1 MDPITH
7 GLTGALIGK
16 AFFAGRYDLAPDGAG
31 RGHLAVF
38 AATAG
43 AVFPDLD
50 LLLGPLTR
58 NDLAIIEL
66 HRGVTHSFLCL
77 PVFALLLAALTR
89 EYARRRGRKTPSW
102 GALSLIYG
110 LGIASHILLDL
121 ITSFGTMIW
130 SPWQHTRVQWDLVFI
145 VDFAMSAIV
154 LLPQVAAHVYRE
166 REGSLVRAARAWGLF
181 TLLALAVK
189 GLLEA
194 TGFPISLRT
203 VAVASL
209 LFAALFFLP
218 GWRGWGLH
226 VRRATWAR
234 AALLA
239 LLAYLSLCA
248 AAHQAALRRVEQFA
262 ASQHLRVEQLGA
274 LPLPP
279 SAAHWVGLIRTLE
292 GVYEARLDLL
302 SHNPGRESPAFRF
315 LADAAPN
322 GYIEAARQLP
332 RVQTYLWF
340 ARFPVYRFAVQNGR
354 KVVEISDLRFFGRR
368 ARPSPFTF
376 RVTFDAAGRVIG
388 QGLATGVR

>member
-16 AFFAGRYDLAPDGAG
+16 AFFAERHDLAPDGAG
-31 RGHLAVF
+31 RRRLAVF

-50 LLLGPLTR
+50 LVLGPLTR
-58 NDLAIIEL
+58 NDLAVIEL

-89 EYARRRGRKTPSW
+89 GYARRRGRKTLSW

-130 SPWQHTRVQWDLVFI
+130 SPWRHARVQWDLVFI

-166 REGSLVRAARAWGLF
+166 REGSLARATRAWGLL
-181 TLLALAVK
+181 TLLALAAK
-189 GLLEA
+189 GLLGA
-194 TGFPISLRT
+194 AGFPISLRT
-203 VAVASL
+203 VGVASV

-218 GWRGWGLH
+218 GWRGGGFR
-226 VRRATWAR
+226 VRRSTWAR

-239 LLAYLSLCA
+239 LLAYLGLCA
-248 AAHQAALRRVEQFA
+248 AAHQAALSRVEQFA

-279 SAAHWVGLIRTLE
+279 SAAHWVGLIRTPE

-302 SHNPGRESPAFRF
+302 SANPGRESPAFRF

-332 RVQTYLWF
+332 RAQTYLWF
-340 ARFPVYRFAVQNGR
+340 ARFPVYRFAEQDGR